1 MKNIISLSGISK
13 KYNTQLT
20 PFFALKHIN
29 LDIEKGEFV
38 SIIGKSGSGK
48 STLLNLM
55 SGIDTSSTG
64 EIIIDGENITQLNA
78 NKLDRFRGC
87 RIGIVFQFFQLI
99 PTLTVLENIILPMDF
114 CNVIPV
120 KERVSRAH
128 ELLAQVQLSDK
139 ANNFPAILSGGEKQR
154 VAIARALANDPPI
167 IFGDEPT
174 GNLDTATAEAIFGLF
189 VGLNDQGKT
198 VVLVSHDPLCESYT
212 HRTIKIVDG
221 VIDSDSNHNEVKK
234 YA

>member
-1 MKNIISLSGISK
+1 MKNMISLSEISK
-13 KYNTQLT
+13 KYDSQLT

-29 LDIEKGEFV
+29 LNIEKGEFV

-55 SGIDTSSTG
+55 SGIDTPSTG
-64 EIIIDGENITQLNA
+64 KIIINGKDITHISA

-87 RIGIVFQFFQLI
+87 HIGIVFQFFQLI

-114 CNVIPV
+114 CNVIPA
-120 KERVSRAH
+120 KDRESRAH

-154 VAIARALANDPPI
+154 VAIARSLANDPPI

-174 GNLDTATAEAIFGLF
+174 GNLDTATAEAIFELF
-189 VGLNDQGKT
+189 VELNTKGKT
-198 VVLVSHDPLCESYT
+198 VVLVSHDPVCESYT

-221 VIDSDSNHNEVKK
+221 VIDSDSNNNGVKK
-234 YA
+234 HA